1 VSQRGLAAKGV
12 AMGPYAVTSS
22 EFDRLPL
29 ARWRELAGELEAT
42 GFGALWLPEVLGRE
56 AFTTAHVTLAST
68 ERIVV
73 ASGVARALERVPKS
87 AAAAQRSLWE
97 AYPGRYLL
105 GLGVSPASRERGQGP
120 LPFLR
125 DYLAEMDRTD
135 LGFPGGEA
143 RPPRVIGAYSEGLM
157 RLAGTHADGLLTV
170 LVPPRHTALAR
181 SLLGPEPF
189 LAVSQWVSLETDR
202 SAAHAA
208 ARQAL
213 DYYLGLPHQLRK
225 FRALGF
231 DDADLA
237 RPGSDRLL
245 ESVLAWGSIG
255 AVRDRLE
262 AHLEAGADQVVLGAI
277 APSVRERLDVL
288 RTLAGA
294 LLDFERV
301 GGKP

>member
-1 VSQRGLAAKGV
+1 MSRRGLEAKGV

-22 EFDRLPL
+22 DFDALPL
-29 ARWRELAGELEAT
+29 GRWPQLARELEAT

-56 AFTTAHVTLAST
+56 AFTIAQLTLAST

-125 DYLAEMDRTD
+125 DYLAEMDRTS
-135 LGFPGGEA
+135 LRFPGGEA
-143 RPPRVIGAYSEGLM
+143 RPPRVVGAYSEGLM

-170 LVPPRHTALAR
+170 LVPPRHTAWAR

-189 LAVSQWVSLETDR
+189 LAVSQWVSLETD
-202 SAAHAA
+202 SAAYAG

-225 FRALGF
+225 FQALGF

-237 RPGSDRLL
+237 RPGSNRLL
-245 ESVLAWGSIG
+245 ESVLAWGPVD
-255 AVRDRLE
+255 AVRQRLA
-262 AHLEAGADQVVLGAI
+262 AHFEAGADHQVVLGAI
-277 APSVRERLDVL
+277 AASVAERLDVL
-288 RTLAGA
+288 RTLAGP
-294 LLDFERV
+294 LLESERV
-301 GGKP
+301 GESS